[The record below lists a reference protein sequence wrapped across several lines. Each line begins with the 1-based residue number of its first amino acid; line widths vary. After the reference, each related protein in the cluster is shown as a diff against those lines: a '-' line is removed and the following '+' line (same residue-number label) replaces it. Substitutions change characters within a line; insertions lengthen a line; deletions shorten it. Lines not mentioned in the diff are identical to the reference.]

1 MVSNKEFHLE
11 KRRAY
16 GEKQSQ
22 ESELNWQNT
31 NQEASHEELA
41 NLIVAKLL
49 SNESIKHLTSL
60 TKKEKQQA
68 GHQTSNNLNS
78 VERRKK
84 RLSFLSKVSDEKHLI
99 IFEKK
104 FKFVQSYLD
113 GVKIANQELYE
124 DFQVYGFPEKR
135 RIKEEQVDLA
145 QKVLDSYKID
155 LLNRIEKFMLVLALK
170 PLPAF
175 IEENIDEQR
184 VLQGLDR
191 SITSIGK
198 EFIYLLSKYETISR
212 FDHEYLT
219 VSVKIFVSFIIN
231 RLNPES
237 RNCEFYLDTDISKE
251 SIYELNNLLF
261 MLRKAF
267 IQGRYDNVSVGALK
281 GFYANRVGP
290 QFRNYAELYKTLQN
304 LEVKAEKMRLRLKPH
319 KTKDVA
325 VYRFQVEIFQNSKS
339 VRHDFFGVF
348 LTSLIKKAKQPNGLV
363 GLIDHIYLWKE
374 MESSTLQLDII
385 LFFDANTLTV
395 HKDESYLFGSIKNN
409 FEKLIGTLLDKK
421 NSHQEASDHFKH
433 NFSVTQIPILYRF
446 LSETVLLL
454 ESRDPRWKEI
464 ETKLIP
470 YFLIMA
476 GVYER
481 GFSDKIT
488 NRIGGGRNVT

>member
-1 MVSNKEFHLE
+1 ME
-11 KRRAY
+11 KGRVY

-22 ESELNWQNT
+22 ESELNWQNIK
-31 NQEASHEELA
+31 QEASHEELA

-49 SNESIKHLTSL
+49 SNESIKHLASL
-60 TKKEKQQA
+60 TKKEK
-68 GHQTSNNLNS
+68 HQTGRETSNNSNS
-78 VERRKK
+78 VERSNK
-84 RLSFLSKVSDEKHLI
+84 RLSFLSKVSDEKHLV

-104 FKFVQSYLD
+104 FTFIQSYLD
-113 GVKIANQELYE
+113 GVEIANQELYE
-124 DFQVYGFPEKR
+124 DFQLYGFPEKR
-135 RIKEEQVDLA
+135 IIKEDQVDLA
-145 QKVLDSYKID
+145 QKVLDSYKIS

-184 VLQGLDR
+184 VLQGFDR

-231 RLNPES
+231 RLNPKS

-267 IQGRYDNVSVGALK
+267 IQGRYDSVSVGALK
-281 GFYANRVGP
+281 GFYKNGMGP
-290 QFRNYAELYKTLQN
+290 QFRNYAELYKNLQN
-304 LEVKAEKMRLRLKPH
+304 LEIKAEKMRLRLKPH

-325 VYRFQVEIFQNSKS
+325 VYRFQLEIFENSES
-339 VRHDFFGVF
+339 VRHNFFGVF
-348 LTSLIKKAKQPNGLV
+348 LTSLIKKAKQPNGLI

-374 MESSTLQLDII
+374 LESSTLQLDII
-385 LFFDANTLTV
+385 LFFDANALAV

-421 NSHQEASDHFKH
+421 NSGQEANDHIKH
-433 NFSVTQIPILYRF
+433 NFSVTQIPILYKF
-446 LSETVLLL
+446 LPEKVLLL
-454 ESRDPRWKEI
+454 ESRNPRWKEI
-464 ETKLIP
+464 EGKLIP

-481 GFSDKIT
+481 SFKDKIT
-488 NRIGGGRNVT
+488 NRIGGGRNIT